1 MDIMKMQEMHIDE
14 VRILYKAYLNGQNLS
29 ANTVN
34 TSLTDAFYLWR
45 KGGTEVFWTTVTSTD
60 FELVGKKSLLK
71 ALQKHSKGNANALLN
86 SYMAHLR
93 RFRRFIYGKS
103 PLEIASI
110 RPEKMTATKKSNMQ
124 KLIPMPSESV
134 VEEYLLRWNTLE
146 NYQLQ
151 ESVLHKLF
159 FELCPENKRIEDV
172 LLKAAALNDFYSTN
186 IFSIYPVAKHICSLN
201 IDERLKA
208 GDATLVGDIQKVIIG
223 GVTKNFYSFS
233 TKYCSHHNA
242 LDFPIYDSYVD
253 VVLRHFRKQDKFA
266 DFNDTDLK
274 DYAVFKS
281 ILLEFR
287 KFYGLEKFNIKQI
300 DQYIW
305 QLGKEYFPKKYK
317 KEKLS

>member
-14 VRILYKAYLNGQNLS
+14 VRILYKTYLNGQNLS
-29 ANTVN
+29 ANTIN
-34 TSLTDAFYLWR
+34 TSSIDALYSWR
-45 KGGTEVFWTTVTSTD
+45 KSGAEVFWTTVTSTD

-71 ALQKHSKGNANALLN
+71 ALQEHSKGNANALQN

-93 RFRRFIYGKS
+93 RLRRFLYGES
-103 PLEIASI
+103 SLEIASI
-110 RPEKMTATKKSNMQ
+110 RPEKMTATEKNNTQ
-124 KLIPMPSESV
+124 KLIPLPSESV

-146 NYQLQ
+146 NYQSQ
-151 ESVLHKLF
+151 ESALHKLF
-159 FELCPENKRIEDV
+159 FELCPENKLIEDV
-172 LLKAAALNDFYSTN
+172 LLKAAALNNFYSTN

-201 IDERLKA
+201 IEERLKA
-208 GDATLVGDIQKVIIG
+208 GDVTLVGDIQKVVIG

-253 VVLRHFRKQDKFA
+253 EVLRYFRKRDKFTNFDDA
-266 DFNDTDLK
+266 NLK

-305 QLGKEYFPKKYK
+305 QLGKEYFPKNYK
-317 KEKLS
+317 KAK

>member
-29 ANTVN
+29 TNTVN
-34 TSLTDAFYLWR
+34 TSLADAFYLWR
-45 KGGTEVFWTTVTSTD
+45 KGGAELFWTNVTSTD

-71 ALQKHSKGNANALLN
+71 ALQEHLKGNANALLN

-93 RFRRFIYGKS
+93 RFRRFIYGES

-110 RPEKMTATKKSNMQ
+110 KPEKMKATKKSSTQ
-124 KLIPMPSESV
+124 KFIPMPSESV

-151 ESVLHKLF
+151 ESALHKLF
-159 FELCPENKRIEDV
+159 FELCPENKLIEDV

-201 IDERLKA
+201 IDERLEN
-208 GDATLVGDIQKVIIG
+208 GDVTLVGDIQKVVIG

-242 LDFPIYDSYVD
+242 LDYPIYDSYVD

-266 DFNDTDLK
+266 DFNDADLK

-287 KFYGLEKFNIKQI
+287 QFYGLEKFNIKQI

-317 KEKLS
+317 KAKL